1 MPRTPIGIVGLGLI
15 GSAMADRLSAA
26 GVPVCGFDIVP
37 DRMEGVAAS
46 GTSPTPWTSLVECKV
61 IVIAVYDGPQAERVV
76 ADIIASGFK
85 PTIICVTTCDLDT
98 VKRLASRAAAAKIQF
113 VEAPISG
120 TSAEVRDGGSSVFIG
135 ADAASQGVAQSVMS
149 LVCANVFVV
158 GGLGSASLMKLAI
171 NLVLQSNRA
180 ALAEGIAFAEAVG
193 INGASFLKAAKVS
206 AAYSRVMET
215 KGEKMLQ
222 RDFSPQSRIGQTLK
236 DADLIL
242 SAAEANGLKLRM
254 TSAQRTILSDTIA
267 AQGTDVD
274 SCAII
279 ATLLAHSKATA

>member
-1 MPRTPIGIVGLGLI
+1 MPETAIGIVGLGLI
-15 GSAMADRLSAA
+15 GSAIADRLALASI
-26 GVPVCGFDIVP
+26 PVCGFDIDPERMANFATSGGSSVP
-37 DRMEGVAAS
+37 WAA
-46 GTSPTPWTSLVECKV
+46 LLECKV
-61 IVIAVYDGPQAERVV
+61 IFIAVYDGAQAERVV
-76 ADIIASGFK
+76 ADLAASK
-85 PTIICVTTCDLDT
+85 SNRTIICVTTCDRDT
-98 VKRLASRAAAAKIQF
+98 IMRLNDLADAAKMRF

-120 TSAEVRDGGSSVFIG
+120 TSAEVRSGTSSVFVG
-135 ADAASQGVAQSVMS
+135 ADTVSHEIARSVLS
-149 LVCANVFVV
+149 PVCSNVVIV
-158 GGLGSASLMKLAI
+158 GDVGSACLMKLAI

-193 INGASFLKAAKVS
+193 ISGISFLHAAKIS

-254 TSAQRTILSDTIA
+254 TSAQRAILSDTIA
-267 AQGTDVD
+267 AQGADVD
-274 SCAII
+274 SCAVI
-279 ATLLAHSKATA
+279 ATLSTRSKATT